1 MPKKAMTTAGVLV
14 SALAL
19 SLSTAGSA
27 HAADGFTVVRGC
39 GTTGAYGDM
48 SATNWHGPDATIP
61 IKFTLTDTVG
71 DGNSVRIRLVSKDV
85 WGKIHYWPWR
95 TNSQGQGRT
104 TTWNTTAS
112 HQNGLFDIG
121 IQVARVN
128 SDGSTK
134 NHCTDW

>member
-1 MPKKAMTTAGVLV
+1 
-14 SALAL
+14 
-19 SLSTAGSA
+19 
-27 HAADGFTVVRGC
+27 
-39 GTTGAYGDM
+39 M

-61 IKFTLTDTVG
+61 IKFTLTDTVA

-95 TNSQGQGRT
+95 THSRGQGT
-104 TTWNTTAS
+104 TSTWNTTAS

-128 SDGSTK
+128 SNGTTK